1 MHSDDQSIHD
11 EELLLF
17 HWGEGLAPERREQI
31 TRALAEQPAVSAR
44 LVGLRAAL
52 ELAAAEP
59 VPEPEPGLERRIL
72 EGLKART
79 LAEASAYPARRAAAP
94 LTAKRRSR
102 TPWRLRAFSR
112 IAVGAAAALLL
123 SVGFLAGRHSGP
135 DAVQVDADRIYAAML
150 IQHLDASQRGLMTAV
165 NSGHSPVLGTA
176 ELAGALLANNRLYL
190 AAAEH
195 QGDRRTADLLQRL
208 EPLLIELANPAP
220 ASDIED
226 STGLR
231 EYVQRS
237 DLIFELRAA
246 QAGFVA
252 RRSTTST

>member
-1 MHSDDQSIHD
+1 MHTDDQVIHD

-31 TRALAEQPAVSAR
+31 SRALAEQPSVSAR

-52 ELAAAEP
+52 ALAAAEP

-79 LAEASAYPARRAAAP
+79 LAEAAAYPASRAALP
-94 LTAKRRSR
+94 VTATRRSR
-102 TPWRLRAFSR
+102 ARPRARGLRQF
-112 IAVGAAAALLL
+112 AVGAAAVLLL

-135 DAVQVDADRIYAAML
+135 DAEQLDADRIYAAML

-165 NSGHSPVLGTA
+165 NAGHSPTLGTA
-176 ELAGALLANNRLYL
+176 ELAAALLANNRLYL
-190 AAAEH
+190 AAAQRQE
-195 QGDRRTADLLQRL
+195 DRRTVELLERL

-220 ASDIED
+220 ASGVEV

-231 EYVQRS
+231 DYVQRS

-252 RRSTTST
+252 RRSNTST